1 MDDFELPLD
10 DRKQA
15 AELLARRLA
24 PLRGQ
29 HPLILAIPRGAV
41 PIGRII
47 ADRLQ
52 GELDVVL
59 VRKIPSAIDPELAV
73 GAVDELGNRQLAPYF
88 DRTRTSMEWVEM
100 QTQEQLALMRRRRAS
115 YGNTRPPADPAGR
128 IVVIVDDGLA
138 TGSTMA
144 AALRSVRARQPARL
158 IAAIMAPKRTA
169 DLIPLCHP
177 LALTRVAVDFTTDE
191 ANSTVHCRAQVETYG
206 KTGVEMEALTS
217 VQVGLLTVYDMC
229 KAVDR
234 GMTMTDIR
242 VTEKAGGKSGDWK
255 A

>member
-10 DRKQA
+10 DRTQA
-15 AELLARRLA
+15 AELLAAKLSA
-24 PLRGQ
+24 LRGQ

-41 PIGRII
+41 PIGRIL

-73 GAVDELGNRQLAPYF
+73 GAVDEMGNRTLAPYF
-88 DRTRTSMEWVEM
+88 DRTRTSMEWVAQ
-100 QTQEQLALMRRRRAS
+100 QTREQLALMARRRAI
-115 YGNTRPPADPAGR
+115 YGQARPPADIAGR

-158 IAAIMAPKRTA
+158 IAAVPVAAPDSLEMIA
-169 DLIPLCHP
+169 P
-177 LALTRVAVDFTTDE
+177 LADEIIVLAAPMDFT
-191 ANSTVHCRAQVETYG
+191 SVSRHYRAFPQVE
-206 KTGVEMEALTS
+206 EAEVLR
-217 VQVGLLTVYDMC
+217 LL
-229 KAVDR
+229 
-234 GMTMTDIR
+234 G
-242 VTEKAGGKSGDWK
+242 SG
-255 A
+255 

>member
-1 MDDFELPLD
+1 MDDFELPLE
-10 DRKQA
+10 DRAQA
-15 AELLARRLA
+15 AELLAAKLSG
-24 PLRGQ
+24 LRGQ

-41 PIGRII
+41 PIGRIL

-73 GAVDELGNRQLAPYF
+73 GAVDEIGNRTLAPYF

-100 QTQEQLALMRRRRAS
+100 QTKEQLALMARRRAS
-115 YGNTRPPADPAGR
+115 YGQARPPAAIAGR

-158 IAAIMAPKRTA
+158 IAAVPVAAPDSLEA
-169 DLIPLCHP
+169 IAP
-177 LALTRVAVDFTTDE
+177 LADEIIALATPMNFT
-191 ANSTVHCRAQVETYG
+191 SVSRLYRSFPQVEEDEVLRLLR
-206 KTGVEMEALTS
+206 TG
-217 VQVGLLTVYDMC
+217 
-229 KAVDR
+229 
-234 GMTMTDIR
+234 
-242 VTEKAGGKSGDWK
+242 
-255 A
+255 